1 MFIPEK
7 FYYRLVFGKGK
18 IEGPELMPGHYNKI
32 SLREMV
38 KSLLYG
44 SDMNQ
49 IQAEGFF
56 TL

>member
-38 KSLLYG
+38 
-44 SDMNQ
+44 
-49 IQAEGFF
+49 
-56 TL
+56 